1 MVYEKNISGIYM
13 DMNLIKVFVAIYE
26 QGSVS
31 GAADVL
37 FVTQP
42 SVSYAL
48 KKMREELNDDLFIR
62 HNNGML
68 PTRQATEIYRT
79 FSQVVND
86 VEALVASRK
95 SFDYRTSHHKFVVAM
110 SDLGERYYLPRIF
123 RELSKQAPG
132 VEIEVLPLKITELQ
146 EWLDKGFVD
155 AAICNRT
162 YAVQD
167 VHCDLLL
174 KDRYVCLKG
183 DAHPRVGNSITLAQ
197 FRSEKHIVASSQAGH
212 VFYQDWIKRTGQKLP
227 TALTVSDLSIVASLV
242 ESSECIS
249 VVPYT
254 YSTRSGQL
262 HAVKGLPL
270 PVDFAPIEVC
280 LYSQKTLRN
289 AREKLWF
296 LQMLKDICL
305 DGESAA

>member
-1 MVYEKNISGIYM
+1 M
-13 DMNLIKVFVAIYE
+13 DLNLIKVFVAIYE

-62 HNNGML
+62 HNNRMA

-95 SFDYRTSHHKFVVAM
+95 SFDYRTSQHKFVVAM

-123 RELSKQAPG
+123 RELSKHAPG
-132 VEIEVLPLKITELQ
+132 VEIEVMPLKIAELQ
-146 EWLDKGFVD
+146 EWLDKGVID

-174 KDRYVCLKG
+174 KDRYVCLV
-183 DAHPRVGNSITLAQ
+183 AESHPRVGEAITLEQ
-197 FRSEKHIVASSQAGH
+197 FRREKHVVASSQAGH

-227 TALTVSDLSIVASLV
+227 TALTVSDLAIVASLV

-249 VVPYT
+249 VVPQT
-254 YSTRSGQL
+254 YSTLGSQL
-262 HAVKGLPL
+262 YAIKDVPL
-270 PVDFAPIEVC
+270 PVDFSPIEVC

-296 LQMLKDICL
+296 LQMLREICMG
-305 DGESAA
+305 DR